1 MIKRI
6 NILAVCSCLILLTA
20 CDRYLDI
27 RPVGSVIPTTAA
39 EYRALLAKAYQTVPR
54 NRGLVSFRSDEMF
67 ISTNSDYDTNS
78 FGDIE
83 CWNDGSPASGT
94 VSFYWGDFYSALF
107 TANYIIENQK
117 AIVDGIGNEVAQLV
131 GESYMLRAYMHFLLV
146 DAYGQPY
153 TKPGA
158 VDTKAIPLKL
168 NSDINEILF
177 RNTVGE
183 VYTSVLNDIDEA
195 QKHINIERWDAKFA
209 YRFNKVSVE
218 AFRSRVLLYMGNWAE
233 SLKASEAALAQR
245 NELEDLNLPEAK
257 LPNHYQSAEN
267 IIALEETL
275 PSSYQSAISATAV
288 LLEKYTPGDL
298 RLSLFYSAP
307 DSKGNRKP
315 LKGGKI
321 DYRCSFRT
329 GELYLNAAEAA
340 LMTGSNEAEA
350 KKYLLHLM
358 SKRYTPE
365 AYIAKETAVKGM
377 AKDALLNEIYNERT
391 RELAFEGHRWF
402 DLRRTTRPE
411 ITKVLKGK
419 TYILQKDD
427 ARYTLPIPKEAIQS
441 NPNLTN

>member
-1 MIKRI
+1 MIKKI
-6 NILAVCSCLILLTA
+6 NILAICACLILLTA
-20 CDRYLDI
+20 CDSYLDI
-27 RPVGSVIPTTAA
+27 QPVGSVIPTTAT

-54 NRGLVSFRSDEMF
+54 NRGLIAFRSDEMF
-67 ISTNSDYDTNS
+67 ISTNSDYDINS

-94 VSFYWGDFYSALF
+94 ISFYWGDFYSALF
-107 TANYIIENQK
+107 TANYIIENRN
-117 AIVDGIGNEVAQLV
+117 AIVDGIGGEVAQLA

-158 VDTKAIPLKL
+158 IDTKAIPLKL

-177 RNTVGE
+177 RNTVEE
-183 VYTSVLNDIDEA
+183 VYTSVLRDIDEA
-195 QKHINIERWDAKFA
+195 EKYINIEQWDAKYA
-209 YRFNKVSVE
+209 YRFNKASVE
-218 AFRSRVLLYMGNWAE
+218 AFRSRVLLYMGNWSE

-245 NELEDLNLPEAK
+245 SELEDLNLPVAK
-257 LPNHYQSAEN
+257 FPNHYQSVEN
-267 IIALEETL
+267 ITALEETL
-275 PSSYQSAISATAV
+275 PSSYQSAVSVAPA
-288 LLEKYTPGDL
+288 LLEKYIPGDL
-298 RLSLFYSAP
+298 RLPLFYAVP

-321 DYRCSFRT
+321 DYRCSFRV

-340 LMTGSNEAEA
+340 LMTGSGDAQA

-365 AYIAKETAVKGM
+365 AYIVKEKAVQNM
-377 AKDALLNEIYNERT
+377 AKDALLNEIYDERT
-391 RELAFEGHRWF
+391 RELAFEGHRWS

-411 ITKVLKGK
+411 ITKIIKGK
-419 TYILQKDD
+419 TYILRKDD